1 MADRIRSD
9 AGASS
14 RRRFMQQAGAGSAAV
29 AAATLGLS
37 TQEADAATASA
48 FDATYDIVV
57 AGSGCGGLASALF
70 ARWQGNSAV
79 ILEKAGSI
87 GGTTA
92 KAAFWYWVPNNEA
105 MKKAGIA
112 DPKPDFL
119 KYVARLSNPQG
130 YDPSHP
136 RYGFTQWEYDMCAAF
151 YDSASPAAELLATR
165 GALPYRHVADV
176 PDYFAE
182 LPEDKAP
189 KGRVLVPKDAIPSMS
204 DGGLVAVRTLS
215 TKARQEGIP
224 IRTGMRVTKLL
235 QDKSGRVIGVEAK
248 DELDAT
254 VRVRARKAVI
264 FATGGFTHN
273 VELRNGLSTPVF
285 GGGASITNEGD
296 FVPIAAALGA
306 AMRNMNHAW
315 MSPIVFERAVRRDP
329 DLKCAFIV
337 VGDSVLMVNRYG
349 RRGLNEK
356 FVYNERGYLMGN
368 WDGVA
373 CEYPNLLMFVIWD
386 QRCADRFAGSAW
398 DDGTIPG
405 PGQDASHVM
414 RGETLSELASA
425 LGARL
430 EELAPHTGGVRLAE
444 GFAEELARTV
454 TGYNAYARSGVD
466 PEFKRGETPIEQFF
480 HAATAAA
487 AGVQGREEGEQ
498 TVFSSRDEAAPADPA
513 DDEKVP
519 NPTMYPLSDTGPYYA
534 AIHAP
539 GTLDTKGGP
548 VTDPHGRVLR
558 EDGSV
563 IEGLYAVGNC
573 AASASARGYLG
584 PGITIGPLVTFGW
597 LAGGHAAARVGSE
610 PAPVAGS

>member
-1 MADRIRSD
+1 VV
-9 AGASS
+9 GGTS
-14 RRRFMQQAGAGSAAV
+14 RRG
-29 AAATLGLS
+29 
-37 TQEADAATASA
+37 E
-48 FDATYDIVV
+48 
-57 AGSGCGGLASALF
+57 GG
-70 ARWQGNSAV
+70 W
-79 ILEKAGSI
+79 
-87 GGTTA
+87 
-92 KAAFWYWVPNNEA
+92 WVPNNRYMREL
-105 MKKAGIA
+105 GID
-112 DPKPDFL
+112 DPREDFL
-119 KYVARLSNPQG
+119 RFYARTSRPDRYNPE
-130 YDPSHP
+130 DPLLGLA
-136 RYGFTQWEYDMCAAF
+136 RWEFDLQAAF
-151 YDSASPAAELLATR
+151 YDNAAAVFERLERLEAIDGFHLA
-165 GALPYRHVADV
+165 DF
-176 PDYFAE
+176 PDYLSH
-182 LPEDKAP
+182 LPEDVSKRAH
-189 KGRVLVPKDAIPSMS
+189 LTIPRLPS
-204 DGGLVAVRTLS
+204 GEPGTGEELIRRLVAACA
-215 TKARQEGIP
+215 AREIE
-224 IRTGMRVTKLL
+224 IALKHRVT
-235 QDKSGRVIGVEAK
+235 SAVREGRAVVGVRFEGPGGPAS
-248 DELDAT
+248 
-254 VRVRARKAVI
+254 VRARHGVI
-264 FATGGFTHN
+264 FASGGFTHN

-285 GGGASITNEGD
+285 GGGAAVTNEGD

-329 DLKCAFIV
+329 ELKCAFIV
-337 VGDSVLMVNRYG
+337 VGDSVLMVNRHG
-349 RRGLNEK
+349 RRGMNEK
-356 FVYNERGYLMGN
+356 FVYNERGYLMGA

-414 RGETLSELASA
+414 RGETLEELARE
-425 LGARL
+425 LGRRL
-430 EELAPHTGGVRLAE
+430 AELAPHTGGVRLAD

-454 TGYNAYARSGVD
+454 SGYNSYARAGVD
-466 PEFKRGETPIEQFF
+466 PEFQRGETPIEQFF

-498 TVFSSRDEAAPADPA
+498 TVFSSRDAQPGAPTRDDTARVS
-513 DDEKVP
+513 DEKVP

-597 LAGGHAAARVGSE
+597 LAGEHAAARMTSAPE
-610 PAPVAGS
+610 PVPAAGA

>member
-1 MADRIRSD
+1 MHFTSVRCEEARVTVEDADGSSTWARSVD
-9 AGASS
+9 VVVVGSGASGLVS
-14 RRRFMQQAGAGSAAV
+14 AISAA
-29 AAATLGLS
+29 
-37 TQEADAATASA
+37 EAGVS
-48 FDATYDIVV
+48 VLVLEKGPV
-57 AGSGCGGLASALF
+57 AGGTSRKGEGG
-70 ARWQGNSAV
+70 W
-79 ILEKAGSI
+79 
-87 GGTTA
+87 
-92 KAAFWYWVPNNEA
+92 WVPNNRYMREL
-105 MKKAGIA
+105 GID
-112 DPKPDFL
+112 DPREDFL
-119 KYVARLSNPQG
+119 RFYARTSRPDRYNPE
-130 YDPSHP
+130 DPLLGLA
-136 RYGFTQWEYDMCAAF
+136 RWEFDLQAAF
-151 YDSASPAAELLATR
+151 YDNAATVFDRLEELGAISGFHLA
-165 GALPYRHVADV
+165 DF
-176 PDYFAE
+176 PDYLSH
-182 LPEDKAP
+182 LPEDVSKRAHLTIP
-189 KGRVLVPKDAIPSMS
+189 RLPSGEPGTGEELVRR
-204 DGGLVAVRTLS
+204 LVAACAERGVEIAL
-215 TKARQEGIP
+215 EH
-224 IRTGMRVTKLL
+224 RVTAAVRAGT
-235 QDKSGRVIGVEAK
+235 SVTGVRF
-248 DELDAT
+248 T
-254 VRVRARKAVI
+254 GPGGSSSVRARHGVI
-264 FATGGFTHN
+264 FASGGFTHN

-285 GGGASITNEGD
+285 GGGATITNEGD

-329 DLKCAFIV
+329 ELKCAFIV
-337 VGDSVLMVNRYG
+337 VGDSVLMVNRHG

-414 RGETLSELASA
+414 RGETLDELARV
-425 LGARL
+425 LGTRL
-430 EELAPHTGGVRLAE
+430 GELAPHTGGVRLAD

-454 TGYNAYARSGVD
+454 SSYNGYARDGAD

-487 AGVQGREEGEQ
+487 VGVQGREEGEQ
-498 TVFSSRDEAAPADPA
+498 TVFSSRDEAAATAPE
-513 DDEKVP
+513 DDENVP

-597 LAGGHAAARVGSE
+597 LAGEHAAARVGAGT